1 MCILLGLSGH
11 LSHPKQEM
19 SMRGLMSGEVGF
31 QLSPQLI
38 FFLPQE
44 GPVLGNISS
53 LHAIVSALQNFLL
66 HHMKK
71 MWGHVPW

>member
-1 MCILLGLSGH
+1 
-11 LSHPKQEM
+11 
-19 SMRGLMSGEVGF
+19 MRGLMSGEVGF
-31 QLSPQLI
+31 QLSPQII

-44 GPVLGNISS
+44 GPVLGNFSS
-53 LHAIVSALQNFLL
+53 LHDIVSALQNFLL

>member
-1 MCILLGLSGH
+1 
-11 LSHPKQEM
+11 
-19 SMRGLMSGEVGF
+19 MSGEVGF